1 MLVELAWHRRRQ
13 KLAISPGQRSRG
25 VGGTE
30 RRTRLR
36 VHTHNEDGWHAKN
49 AQWRPRAQ
57 RRSKVREEAGVVGVQ
72 WGCRVHLRQNGH
84 RVRRQAAPLGHG
96 TAIVGVPATIHVPKG
111 HEVQRHAGSGC
122 AGDEVAKGACALC
135 GARGPKGEVSCAHA
149 HVCHGTR
156 TGMCTSSPGCA
167 GTWPPAAIDKRT
179 STADAAL
186 DEMAPRES
194 EDGAPGSSIASGFK
208 NVPVST
214 TADEDGLLRAT
225 GCTAMPVVTMLV
237 ASFVRTCAGTVPAGG
252 HTCDDSSGHVRHHT
266 HEGLEQRMPTA
277 RWRGAHSIFE
287 LDPRTLVQSAH
298 RVRKRLEDARVLE
311 VDRRV
316 AVVARHPRPVDGD
329 KTASVRVRKR
339 DGVGDTDT
347 GRVQDVVLPTSRR
360 GSAMRT
366 RSGGAGA
373 SHRPSLQCATARSA
387 RSVQGARTWVVATR
401 ASASGDARCNARQS
415 QRNRIQTGRASTGHH
430 LNLDPTSFAA
440 GAGRV

>member
-1 MLVELAWHRRRQ
+1 MLGELAWHRRRQ

-72 WGCRVHLRQNGH
+72 WGCRVYLRQNGH

-156 TGMCTSSPGCA
+156 TGLCTSSPGRA

-237 ASFVRTCAGTVPAGG
+237 ASFVRTCAGTVPAGA
-252 HTCDDSSGHVRHHT
+252 HVR
-266 HEGLEQRMPTA
+266 
-277 RWRGAHSIFE
+277 
-287 LDPRTLVQSAH
+287 
-298 RVRKRLEDARVLE
+298 
-311 VDRRV
+311 
-316 AVVARHPRPVDGD
+316 
-329 KTASVRVRKR
+329 
-339 DGVGDTDT
+339 
-347 GRVQDVVLPTSRR
+347 
-360 GSAMRT
+360 
-366 RSGGAGA
+366 
-373 SHRPSLQCATARSA
+373 
-387 RSVQGARTWVVATR
+387 
-401 ASASGDARCNARQS
+401 
-415 QRNRIQTGRASTGHH
+415 
-430 LNLDPTSFAA
+430 
-440 GAGRV
+440 